1 MSTRLRSKIQNLL
14 ENLDIDTSDLGG
26 GDDIDVN
33 TSTSVV
39 GWSAQQR
46 PQDDTG
52 GSGSD
57 DDHSDPAA
65 DSGDAQRHASRSR
78 QGRERRQNNAG
89 FASPLEQLLS
99 LERRVLQLMQEK
111 QVSRAMKPVKAS
123 LRTYPMPSL
132 ESGGSQQSY
141 SKTCAYLFFTRCKN
155 LCNRLIICVLIIIP
169 VTSPGVLLLVDQCP
183 VKINLVLCTRN

>member
-1 MSTRLRSKIQNLL
+1 MTTRLRSKIQHLL

-26 GDDIDVN
+26 GDDVDVN

-46 PQDDTG
+46 PQDETG

-57 DDHSDPAA
+57 DDHSDLA

-78 QGRERRQNNAG
+78 QSLERRQKNAG
-89 FASPLEQLLS
+89 LATPLEQLLS

-111 QVSRAMKPVKAS
+111 QVSLAMKLLKATLS
-123 LRTYPMPSL
+123 IQASN
-132 ESGGSQQSY
+132 
-141 SKTCAYLFFTRCKN
+141 A
-155 LCNRLIICVLIIIP
+155 I
-169 VTSPGVLLLVDQCP
+169 LL
-183 VKINLVLCTRN
+183 